1 MAIPF
6 SYNLRSVKA
15 RWTSAAVA
23 VLGIAGTVGIFIA
36 MVSIALGFKATLV
49 ASGSPDNAIILRSGS
64 TNEMDSSVSLEQ
76 VHVIQ
81 DAPGVARS
89 ASGPLVSP
97 EVVVIRN
104 FPMRST
110 GTDANVQV
118 RGVSPIVR
126 EVRPQVKIA
135 EGRFF
140 ETGRY
145 ELVVGRGAAR
155 SYTGLE
161 LGDSVKFGG
170 ATWKVVGIM
179 DSGGS
184 AFDSEVW
191 ADNHILNQVY
201 HYPEDLSRSV
211 TVHLTSPQALQ
222 TLKDS
227 LTSDPRMQVGVT
239 PELEYYGN
247 QSVRLTKMITVLGG
261 MVVIIMGIGAIFGAL
276 STMYSAVAER
286 GREIATM
293 RALGF
298 GGASVVTSFIIES
311 LLISLVGGLIGCLAA
326 LPFNGFTAST
336 MNMQTFSHLA
346 FAFKITPPLLGVGI
360 AFALIMGFLGGV
372 FPAARAAR
380 RPVAAA
386 LRSL

>member
-1 MAIPF
+1 MAIPI
-6 SYNLRSVKA
+6 SYNLRSVRE
-15 RWTSAAVA
+15 RWVSAMVA
-23 VLGIAGTVGIFIA
+23 ILGIAGTVGVFVA
-36 MVSIALGFKATLV
+36 TVSIYLGFQATLV
-49 ASGSPDNAIILRSGS
+49 ASGSPDNAIVLRSGS
-64 TNEMDSSVSLEQ
+64 TNEMDSSVTLEQ

-81 DAPGVARS
+81 DAPGIARS

-118 RGVSPIVR
+118 RGVSPMVR
-126 EVRPQVKIA
+126 DVRPQVKVT

-145 ELVVGRGAAR
+145 ELLVGRSAAR
-155 SYTGLE
+155 TYTGLE
-161 LGDSVKFGG
+161 LGNTVRFGG

-211 TVHLTSPQALQ
+211 TVRLSSPQALQ

-227 LTSDPRMQVGVT
+227 LTADPRMQVGVT
-239 PELEYYGN
+239 REVEYYGN
-247 QSVRLTKMITVLGG
+247 QSLRLRTMIVWLGG
-261 MVVIIMGIGAIFGAL
+261 MVVVIMGIGAIFGAL

-286 GREIATM
+286 GREIAAM
-293 RALGF
+293 RAIGF
-298 GGASVVTSFIIES
+298 GGASVVTSFMIES
-311 LLISLVGGLIGCLAA
+311 LLIALLGGLVGCVAV
-326 LPFNGFTAST
+326 LPLNGFTAST

-346 FAFKITPPLLGVGI
+346 FAFKITPPLLGIGI
-360 AFALIMGFLGGV
+360 GFALLMGFFGGV

>member
-1 MAIPF
+1 MAIPL
-6 SYNLRSVKA
+6 SYNLRSMKE
-15 RWTSAAVA
+15 RWVSAAVA
-23 VLGIAGTVGIFIA
+23 ILGITGTVGVFVA
-36 MVSIALGFKATLV
+36 TVSIYLGFKATLV
-49 ASGSPDNAIILRSGS
+49 ASGSADNAIILRSGS
-64 TNEMDSSVSLEQ
+64 TNEMDSQVDLDQ

-97 EVVVIRN
+97 EVVVVRN
-104 FPMRST
+104 FPMRAT

-118 RGVSPIVR
+118 RGVSPQAL
-126 EVRPQVKIA
+126 EVRKQVKIS
-135 EGRFF
+135 EGRIFQA
-140 ETGRY
+140 GLY
-145 ELVVGRGAAR
+145 ELVVGRSAANT
-155 SYTGLE
+155 YTGLE
-161 LGDSVKFGG
+161 FGNSVKFGG
-170 ATWKVVGIM
+170 AIWKVVGIM

-191 ADNHILNQVY
+191 ADSHVLNQVY
-201 HYPEDLSRSV
+201 HYPADLSRSV

-222 TLKDS
+222 ALKDA
-227 LTSDPRMQVGVT
+227 LTSDPRMHVAVT
-239 PELEYYGN
+239 PEVEYYGN
-247 QSVRLTKMITVLGG
+247 QSLRMRKMIMWLGG
-261 MVVIIMGIGAIFGAL
+261 AVVIIMGVGAIFGAL

-298 GGASVVTSFIIES
+298 GGMSVVTSFVLES
-311 LLISLVGGLIGCLAA
+311 LLLSLIGGLIGCVAV
-326 LPFNGFTAST
+326 LPLNGFTAST

-346 FAFKITPPLLGVGI
+346 FAFKITPALLGVGV
-360 AFALIMGFLGGV
+360 AFALLMGFFGGV